1 MALKQESRNK
11 TFEGTLT
18 KYSFPSR
25 ALGGLTAK
33 LNVFLPPS
41 ASPTNKVPVLYYLAG
56 LTCTEDTGAQKG
68 AFLGEAA
75 RQGVAVVFPD
85 TSPRGAGV
93 EGEEKDWDFG
103 TGAGFYLTATSEAY
117 KKHYNMYE
125 HIVNEIP
132 EILEK
137 ADIGIDRSRV
147 SVFGHSMGGHGALS
161 LYLKN
166 PGHFKSASGF
176 APIANPTECQWGQK
190 AFSGYLASPEE
201 EGKAYD
207 STLLLSAWPRDQKL
221 VVRVDYGSDDQF
233 YKDGQLRPEAFEKA
247 LQEQGRDGEVQVE
260 KREGY
265 DHSYYFVSTF
275 ASEHVAWHAKY
286 LKA

>member
-1 MALKQESRNK
+1 MSLKQESRNK
-11 TFEGTLT
+11 AFEGSLT
-18 KYSFPSR
+18 KYSFESS

-33 LNVFLPPS
+33 INVFLPPD
-41 ASPTNKVPVLYYLAG
+41 ASPSHKVPVLYYLAG

-68 AFLGEAA
+68 AFLAEASK
-75 RQGVAVVFPD
+75 QGIAVIFPD

-93 EGEEKDWDFG
+93 EGEDKDWDFG

-117 KKHYNMYE
+117 KKNYNMYE

-132 EILEK
+132 TVLEQ
-137 ADIGIDRSRV
+137 ANLGIDKSNV
-147 SVFGHSMGGHGALS
+147 SIFGHSMGGHGALS

-166 PGHFKSASGF
+166 PGLYKSASGF
-176 APIANPTECQWGQK
+176 APIANPTECQWGKK
-190 AFSGYLASPEE
+190 AFGGYLATPD

-207 STLLLSAWPRDQKL
+207 STILLSSWPKDRNLALK
-221 VVRVDYGSDDQF
+221 VDYGSEDQF
-233 YKDGQLRPEAFEKA
+233 YKDGQLRPEAFQEALSKA
-247 LQEQGRDGEVQVE
+247 NTQGEVEIQ

-275 ASEHVAWHAKY
+275 ASEHVAWHAKL

>member
-1 MALKQESRNK
+1 MSLKQESYNK
-11 TFEGTLT
+11 AFEGSFT
-18 KYSFPSR
+18 KYSFESS

-33 LNVFLPPS
+33 INVFLPPGALS
-41 ASPTNKVPVLYYLAG
+41 SSKVPVLYYLAG

-68 AFLGEAA
+68 AFLAEAA
-75 RQGVAVVFPD
+75 KQGIAVVFPD

-93 EGEEKDWDFG
+93 EGEDKDWDFG

-117 KKHYNMYE
+117 KKNYNMYE
-125 HIVNEIP
+125 HIVKEIP
-132 EILEK
+132 EALEK
-137 ADIGIDRSRV
+137 ADLGIDKSKV
-147 SVFGHSMGGHGALS
+147 SIFGHSMGGHGALS

-166 PGHFKSASGF
+166 PGHYKSASGF

-201 EGKAYD
+201 GKAYD
-207 STLLLSAWPRDQKL
+207 STLLLSSYPKDQKL
-221 VVRVDYGSDDQF
+221 ALKIDYGSDDQF
-233 YKDGQLRPEAFEKA
+233 YKDGQLRPEAFQEAVSKA
-247 LQEQGRDGEVQVE
+247 GRAGEVDLQR
-260 KREGY
+260 REGY